1 MLTGPLLARLAQL
14 AARSVELEPLLADPK
29 VIADRAVYQKF
40 AKEYGFTSR
49 AAEKHKEL
57 TELEKRRSEAE
68 AILAEGADDDMVQL
82 ANDELAEI
90 EALEAELEDKVKG
103 LLIRHN
109 EDARR
114 DVIIEIRAGTGG
126 EEAALFAA
134 DLFRMYAKYAEN
146 RGWKTEIANTHHT
159 ELGGLKEIT
168 FGVKGEN
175 VYSELQH
182 ESGGHRVQRVP
193 ATESSGR
200 IHTSAVTVAVLPEAE
215 EVDVQLGENDLRIDR
230 FCSTGPGGQSV
241 NTTASAIRLTH
252 IPTGLVVSCQD
263 EKSQHKNLASA
274 KRVLMSRLYE
284 RERAAKKRERDAK
297 RKSQIGSGGRSDR
310 IRTYN
315 FPQNRVTDHRL
326 DKNYSLEQIIAGGLG
341 KLLADLREM
350 DREEQLAD
358 LDESSGNE

>member
-14 AARSVELEPLLADPK
+14 AARSDELEALLADPK
-29 VIADRAVYQKF
+29 VIADQAVYQKF
-40 AKEYGFTSR
+40 AKEYAFTAR
-49 AAEKHKEL
+49 AAEKHNEL
-57 TELEKRRSEAE
+57 TELQTRRSEAE
-68 AILAEGADDDMVQL
+68 AILAEGADGDMIQL

-90 EALEAELEDKVKG
+90 DAHEAKLEDKVRD
-103 LLIRHN
+103 LLIQDD

-134 DLFRMYAKYAEN
+134 DLFRMYAKYAES

-159 ELGGLKEIT
+159 ELGGFKEIT

-215 EVDVQLGENDLRIDR
+215 AVDVQLGENDLRIDR

-263 EKSQHKNLASA
+263 EKSQHKNLARA

-284 RERAAKKRERDAK
+284 HERAAKKRERDAK
-297 RKSQIGSGGRSDR
+297 RKSQIGSGDRSNR
-310 IRTYN
+310 VRTYN

-326 DKNYSLEQIIAGGLG
+326 NKNYSLEQIIVGGLG
-341 KLLADLREM
+341 KLMADLRQM
-350 DREEQLAD
+350 HREEQLAD